1 MEKNK
6 MSSRIVEIE
15 MIIMKAVWK
24 GHKCAVNDEFH
35 HLRIERDLLRC
46 MYFGE
51 SSGFCKKDKYKA

>member
-1 MEKNK
+1 